1 MKVLM
6 MLYRFGQLHTSA
18 IASRLNAS
26 HKLAL
31 RHLELLENETVVE
44 HRLSG
49 RIKYF
54 RFSGSVKAQAT
65 LKLLEEWEGK

>member
-6 MLYRFGQLHTSA
+6 LLYRFGQLHTSV
-18 IASRLNAS
+18 IASRPNVS

-31 RHLELLENETVVE
+31 RHLELLENETIVE
-44 HRLSG
+44 HRLRG

-54 RFSGSVKAQAT
+54 RFAGSVKAQAT
-65 LKLLEEWEGK
+65 LKLIEEWEGK